1 MPHLPGLLMRKALI
15 YNTRVDVA
23 SVRTFSR
30 LVSFLLLIM
39 CSSLSSAHAAAI
51 EGVTLGI
58 NAERTRLVLR
68 FDNVP
73 KYSLSPAN
81 DTVVVRLRG
90 VDLSSDISKPKPSGA
105 LRVLRIEKQ
114 GNDTLL
120 TIQTQKSQGLARHF
134 ILNDK
139 GAPPRLVLDFS
150 ADSKSAQKP
159 KKTTLAT
166 NNKTD
171 DERFAEN
178 PAAPPRRKPII
189 VIDPGHGGDDPGAIG
204 ATGLKEKDVTL
215 MTAREIKAAL
225 EQTGA
230 YTVYLTRN
238 DDRFIKL
245 RDRTRIAQNYNA
257 DLFMSIHA
265 DAHTHPRANGTSV
278 YTLSERASDKE
289 AEALANKENRADI
302 IHGVDLSNT
311 TGEVSSILIDLVQRE
326 TMNLSAQYATML
338 VNNLKNNVNIKRDT
352 HRFAGF
358 MVLKAP
364 DTPAILLELGF
375 LSNPKEEWL
384 LKQRSH
390 RAKIVQA
397 IVKTTNSFFRT
408 APRTRD
414 VANE

>member
-1 MPHLPGLLMRKALI
+1 
-15 YNTRVDVA
+15 
-23 SVRTFSR
+23 
-30 LVSFLLLIM
+30 
-39 CSSLSSAHAAAI
+39 
-51 EGVTLGI
+51 
-58 NAERTRLVLR
+58 
-68 FDNVP
+68 
-73 KYSLSPAN
+73 
-81 DTVVVRLRG
+81 
-90 VDLSSDISKPKPSGA
+90 
-105 LRVLRIEKQ
+105 
-114 GNDTLL
+114 
-120 TIQTQKSQGLARHF
+120 
-134 ILNDK
+134 
-139 GAPPRLVLDFS
+139 
-150 ADSKSAQKP
+150 
-159 KKTTLAT
+159 
-166 NNKTD
+166 
-171 DERFAEN
+171 
-178 PAAPPRRKPII
+178 
-189 VIDPGHGGDDPGAIG
+189 
-204 ATGLKEKDVTL
+204 
-215 MTAREIKAAL
+215 
-225 EQTGA
+225 
-230 YTVYLTRN
+230 
-238 DDRFIKL
+238 
-245 RDRTRIAQNYNA
+245 
-257 DLFMSIHA
+257 MSIHA
-265 DAHTHPRANGTSV
+265 DAHTSARANGTSV